1 MKIFYLGPEGTYSH
15 KVALKIQSENASLNA
30 TLVAC
35 ETLACIPKMLDEHD
49 RGILP
54 LENSTSCNVHES
66 FDLILN
72 NKLSI
77 IGEAY
82 LEIGF
87 SLYGKNETSLEKL
100 QTIYAH
106 PMAAKQCQK
115 LISEI
120 GAELNI
126 ANSNLAA
133 CDLLT
138 KDDNINSAAIA
149 PNAIEIS
156 GLNCLKSDIADSK
169 HNYTRFVVVA
179 NNPATSNDANKVTAI
194 VKVKHQPG
202 ALAKV
207 LTAIADQD
215 LNLTK
220 IESRAIPG
228 TDWEYLFWLDIVL
241 NDTPLNKLQSL
252 LSSYVDYQEIIGYY
266 AQG

>member
-1 MKIFYLGPEGTYSH
+1 MKIFYLGPEGTFSH
-15 KVALKIQSENASLNA
+15 RVAKKIQKDTD

-35 ETLACIPKMLDEHD
+35 DTLASIPQLLGDTD
-49 RGILP
+49 YGILP

-66 FDLILN
+66 FDLILE

-77 IGEAY
+77 VAEVY
-82 LEIGF
+82 LEISF
-87 SLYGKNETSLEKL
+87 SLFGKTERNIENINTV
-100 QTIYAH
+100 YAH

-115 LISEI
+115 LLS
-120 GAELNI
+120 ELNCTVVT

-133 CDLLT
+133 SDLLK
-138 KDDNINSAAIA
+138 KDTNNDSAAIA
-149 PNAIEIS
+149 PKDIEVPE
-156 GLNCLKSDIADSK
+156 LDCLQSDIADSK
-169 HNYTRFVVVA
+169 HNYTRFVIV
-179 NNPATSNDANKVTAI
+179 SNKSQVSNGANKVTAV

-207 LTAIADQD
+207 LTAVAETN

-241 NDTPLNKLQSL
+241 NDTPLEELQSL

-266 AQG
+266 PKG